1 MRIVAY
7 RTSNKDGK
15 VLLEESGGD
24 FRISDDPVRLFEF
37 LLEDYSPCIKICWD
51 LDSTVSLIL
60 KLLGE
65 SVCRKLR
72 ETKRAFYAGFSLFY
86 VPEKVF
92 IVNHPAAKMS
102 LYGIEQYYPD
112 LSEETNVELIQ
123 GYGVNLLKELAK
135 MGMKPTKLTSPIA
148 IYDECVMSK
157 LDLPRLKDIPVK
169 AAEFAY
175 RCAARL
181 DIESHQI
188 GYWDKIYDYDLSSAF
203 PSVAKELID
212 FRECKWVEDSKY
224 HAEAFYGYTKV
235 EVTIYDWVT
244 VSPIL
249 RETEDGLIS
258 PVGTWEEYL
267 TKAELDFITKWKIG
281 EWKILEG
288 WWAITSRKALKK
300 PLKIPMETLLKYKQ
314 GTELQK
320 LLAKR
325 MSTGIYGRMGED
337 WGEEFGPN
345 FNSVWFAEVSTQVR
359 LQVGEFLYAH
369 GIGPGDNEGYSHL
382 CHIGVDG
389 VMLTEPLTNLE
400 NGWRLAYEGEAL
412 IISSGLVYTMLTK
425 PKGLKLGEVLEMVK
439 EHPRQPYYEKK
450 IKRRLTLGDSLAQHR
465 LNDIGTEFDF
475 SVSINLLNQEHD
487 RIFPKVPQT
496 GVQLLSK
503 HYKSKPRR
511 V

>member
-7 RTSNKDGK
+7 RSSNQGGK
-15 VLLEESGGD
+15 VLLEESGGQ
-24 FRISDDPVRLFEF
+24 IELTDDPIKLFEF

-72 ETKRAFYAGFSLFY
+72 ETKRAFYPPFSLFY

-102 LYGIEQYYPD
+102 LYGIEQYYPELPEPD
-112 LSEETNVELIQ
+112 VEMVQQL
-123 GYGVNLLKELAK
+123 GVKLMGELRK
-135 MGMKPTKLTSPIA
+135 MGMIPTKLTSPIA

-181 DIESHQI
+181 DIEAHQV
-188 GYWDKIYDYDLSSAF
+188 GYWEKVWDYDLSSAF

-212 FRECKWVEDSKY
+212 FRECQWVESPEY
-224 HAEAFYGYTKV
+224 HPEAIYGYV
-235 EVTIYDWVT
+235 RCEVTIYDWVM

-267 TKAELDFITKWKIG
+267 TKGELDFITKWKIG
-281 EWKILEG
+281 EVKILEG

-300 PLKIPMETLLKYKQ
+300 PLKIPMEQLLTYKR
-314 GTELQK
+314 GSELQK

-325 MSTGIYGRMGED
+325 MSTGVYGRMGED

-359 LQVGEFLYAH
+359 LQVGEFLYSH
-369 GIGPGDNEGYSHL
+369 GIGPGDNEGYGKL
-382 CHIGVDG
+382 VHIGVDG
-389 VMLTEPLTNLE
+389 TMLTEQLDNKDPQ
-400 NGWRLAYEGEAL
+400 WRLAYDGPAL
-412 IISSGLVYTMLTK
+412 VISSGLVYTELTK
-425 PKGLKLGEVLEMVK
+425 PKGLKLGEVLAMIK

-450 IKRRLTLGDSLAQHR
+450 ITRRLTLGDSLAQHR
-465 LNDIGTEFDF
+465 LGDIGKEFDF
-475 SVSINLLNQEHD
+475 SVSINLLNQDHD
-487 RIFPKVPQT
+487 RDFPKLPQT
-496 GVQLLSK
+496 GQQLLNK
-503 HYKSKPRR
+503 HYTSKPRR